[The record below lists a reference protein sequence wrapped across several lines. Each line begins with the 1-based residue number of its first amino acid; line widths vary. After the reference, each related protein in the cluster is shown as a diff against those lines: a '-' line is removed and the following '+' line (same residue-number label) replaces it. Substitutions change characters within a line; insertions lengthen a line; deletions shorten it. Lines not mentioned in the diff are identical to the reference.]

1 MKMTNDITFLNP
13 EFLWFFI
20 MLLIVIGLDFSFK
33 KLKNSNFK
41 VSSLKFLN
49 QPSFKSKVYPFLIA
63 LRYLAITFLII
74 ALARPQILDVS
85 VQTKK
90 SRGIDIV
97 MAVDVSS
104 SMLAQDLKPNRL
116 EALKSVAKEFINE
129 RVNDRIGLVV
139 YAGESYTKTPVT
151 SDKSIIVNS
160 LNEIVFDGIIE
171 DGTAI
176 GMGLA
181 TSVNRLK
188 ESKAKSKVLIL
199 LTDGVNNSGFIDP
212 NTSAN
217 LALSFGIKTYTIG
230 LGSNG
235 NALAP
240 IGLNTDG
247 SFRYGL
253 TKVEIDEKLLKT
265 IAETTGGLY
274 FRATDNK
281 KLKPVNFI
289 ETFFFQFLNP
299 KGVIVAVIA
308 VSTYTESGI
317 NFLNYSIWMLG
328 IAFIFAIISII
339 FWTLLGRF
347 MRKFATNEKFIKWFN
362 YAMSSLLLLCI
373 ATFYY

>member
-1 MKMTNDITFLNP
+1 MVNDITFLNP

-20 MLLIVIGLDFSFK
+20 MLLIVIGFDFSFK

-41 VSSLKFLN
+41 VSSLEFLN

-188 ESKAKSKVLIL
+188 ESKAKSKVIIL

-281 KLKPVNFI
+281 KLKDIYDEINKLEKTEIQEF
-289 ETFFFQFLNP
+289 
-299 KGVIVAVIA
+299 K
-308 VSTYTESGI
+308 YTNAEEV
-317 NFLNYSIWMLG
+317 YR
-328 IAFIFAIISII
+328 IFVLISISLILLEWILRTTI
-339 FWTLLGRF
+339 F
-347 MRKFATNEKFIKWFN
+347 KSFI
-362 YAMSSLLLLCI
+362 
-373 ATFYY
+373 